1 MKVMDFVNREIQTVS
16 PWATVR
22 EATERMRAAGTGFLP
37 VCEAD
42 GQLVGVLTDRDVA
55 VRAVAEGR
63 DVDETTVRD
72 VMTEEAVCCYE
83 HVSAAE
89 ALELMTDEG
98 VRRLV
103 VVDRANRF
111 VGVATLEDPESFADA
126 GGSGPPAGLLAVSWT
141 APAA

>member
-72 VMTEEAVCCYE
+72 VMTE

-89 ALELMTDEG
+89 ALELMKDEG
-98 VRRLV
+98 VRRLL